1 MVTQRGIE
9 VNLAQIEAVL
19 ETPVLSNKKELQR
32 LIARFMDNI
41 RPFFLTLRRANTFGQ
56 TNECRQTFEA
66 VKRYLTEPPILSSP
80 KSDKQFYMYLAIS
93 NYVVSVISFWHIQ
106 NKEKM
111 LVSYVSKAM
120 VDAKT
125 RYSRMEQKTVA
136 LKNASQKFCPYFQA
150 HQVTILTN
158 QPLRATRSLMGLS
171 DNIQMTNGDH
181 SFCSYLWDG
190 GHYSN

>member
-41 RPFFLTLRRANTFGQ
+41 RPFFLTLRRANTFGW
-56 TNECRQTFEA
+56 TDECKKTFEA

-80 KSDKQFYMYLAIS
+80 KSGKQFYMYLAVS
-93 NYVVSVISFWHIQ
+93 SYVVSVILFRHIQ
-106 NKEKM
+106 NKEQM
-111 LVSYVSKAM
+111 PVFYVSKAM

-125 RYSRMEQKTVA
+125 RYSRME
-136 LKNASQKFCPYFQA
+136 
-150 HQVTILTN
+150 
-158 QPLRATRSLMGLS
+158 
-171 DNIQMTNGDH
+171 
-181 SFCSYLWDG
+181 
-190 GHYSN
+190 